1 MTPGR
6 SILIANPERAHGS
19 RRGRGLLV
27 TAFAV
32 ALIAIALAATYHLT
46 ASKWYGDSFDRAATL
61 DARAQSA
68 QRAAGLEPWNS
79 RYATRAIVMQK
90 WRHAA
95 ILLSQG
101 ASLPATKE
109 LGEAYKLDIGDQE
122 LLALFKKS
130 QGALAVDSN
139 FKAHIQHAHEGPGG
153 TLRPQDL
160 MR

>member
-1 MTPGR
+1 VATSGN
-6 SILIANPERAHGS
+6 ILTTLPARPI
-19 RRGRGLLV
+19 RRGPRRGVLV
-27 TAFAV
+27 TAFVV
-32 ALIAIALAATYHLT
+32 ALVALALASIYHLT
-46 ASKWYGDSFDRAATL
+46 ADRWYRDSFDRGATL

-68 QRAAGLEPWNS
+68 QRAATFEPWNA

-130 QGALAVDSN
+130 QAALAVDSN